1 MKQHSL
7 YLILLLA
14 FISGCKQ
21 DFDLTAPY
29 EETPVVYGLLNSQET
44 THYIRIQKGFLIDG
58 NAYNATGIA
67 DSIYYLDSL
76 TVKLIPY
83 LNGNQSG
90 QIFTLTKVTLPK
102 DSGTFASDQ
111 NVLYKFNGNLDPNRQ
126 YKLEVT
132 NNSNGNTFG
141 TKRNT
146 DNSDGIRL
154 VKDFTVT
161 VPAYRGFK
169 MALRT
174 AAPAKIVWYTAQN
187 GAIYD
192 VKIRFPY
199 KEFDAVTN
207 TLLKDTFIDLFMVSS
222 KQVDDILGG
231 ASITEDF
238 SGTLL
243 MNTLKNSLL
252 STPGIHRQF
261 SMDKGMTFYFAA
273 GGEDLAKY
281 MNSQVTQGSGLSS
294 NEALPPYTNIEGGYG
309 LLSSRF
315 YKTLDSIV
323 LSNEALDTLA
333 CNPLTNGL
341 NFRRAN
347 GQLCQ

>member
-1 MKQHSL
+1 MKKYSL

-14 FISGCKQ
+14 FINGCKQ

-29 EETPVVYGLLNSQET
+29 QETPIVYGLLNSQET

-67 DSIYYLDSL
+67 DSIYYKDSL
-76 TVKLIPY
+76 TVKLVPY

-90 QIFTLTKVTLPK
+90 QIFTLSKVNMPK

-111 NVLYKFNGNLDPNRQ
+111 NILYRFYGNLDPNRQ

-141 TKRNT
+141 TKKNT
-146 DNSDGIRL
+146 DNSDGIKL
-154 VKDFTVT
+154 VKDFTIVI
-161 VPAYRGFK
+161 PSYRGFK

-174 AAPAKIVWYTAQN
+174 TSPAKVVWYTAQN
-187 GAIYD
+187 AAIYD
-192 VKIRFPY
+192 VKVRFPY
-199 KEFDAVTN
+199 KEYDAVTN
-207 TLLKDTFIDLFMVSS
+207 TLLKDTFIDILMVSS
-222 KQVDDILGG
+222 KQVDDALGG
-231 ASITEDF
+231 VSITEDF

-243 MNTLKNSLL
+243 MNTLKNSL
-252 STPGIHRQF
+252 SSNPGVHRVF
-261 SMDKGMTFYFAA
+261 SSEKGMTFYFAA
-273 GGEDLAKY
+273 GGQDLAKY
-281 MNSQVTQGSGLSS
+281 INSQIAQGSGLSS
-294 NEALPPYTNIEGGYG
+294 NEALPPYTNIQGGYG
-309 LLSSRF
+309 LLSSRY
-315 YKTLDSIV
+315 YKTIDSV
-323 LSNEALDTLA
+323 LLSNDALDTLA